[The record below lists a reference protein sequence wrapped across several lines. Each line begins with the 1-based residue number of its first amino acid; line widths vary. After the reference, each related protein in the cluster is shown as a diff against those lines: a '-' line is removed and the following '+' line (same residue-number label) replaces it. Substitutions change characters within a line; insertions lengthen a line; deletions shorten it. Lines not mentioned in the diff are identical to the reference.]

1 MSHFIKHHPNDIST
15 HDHINKSN
23 HNIKKDNEIY
33 VKDNTSV
40 LKFVFCMVLSFAFV
54 ELFTALWTNSL
65 ALLADF
71 FHMITDSMALLFAL
85 IMNIL
90 SRKPANE
97 KYSYGHGRAD
107 TIGAFVN
114 AFFMILVVIFI
125 LYEAI
130 IRLLNPVQV
139 NGIGVFIVALIGLFI
154 NIIALKLLHGGES
167 LNTKAAFI
175 HIMGDLLGSIAAI
188 ISGLVIYQTGFM
200 PVDPILS
207 IIVAIIILFP
217 SIKIL
222 KQTVKILMEAV
233 PEGICLN
240 AVGSRI
246 ESIEGILSIHDLHI
260 WTMSSND
267 IAMSAHI
274 HVKDLNEW
282 DEILIEL
289 QKLLIKEFD
298 ISHITLQPEVC

>member
-97 KYSYGHGRAD
+97 KYSYGHGRTD

-125 LYEAI
+125 LYESI

-240 AVGSRI
+240 TVGSRI

-282 DEILIEL
+282 DSILIEL

>member
-1 MSHFIKHHPNDIST
+1 MSQFIKHHPNDIAT

-23 HNIKKDNEIY
+23 HNIKKNSKIHHE
-33 VKDNTSV
+33 DNTSV
-40 LKFVFCMVLSFAFV
+40 LKFVFFIVLSFAFV
-54 ELFTALWTNSL
+54 ELFTALWANSL

-71 FHMITDSMALLFAL
+71 FHMITDSIALFFAL

-125 LYEAI
+125 LYESI
-130 IRLLNPVQV
+130 LRLLNPIQV
-139 NGIGVFIVALIGLFI
+139 NGIGVFVVALIGLFI
-154 NIIALKLLHGGES
+154 NVIALKLLHGGES

-188 ISGLVIYQTGFM
+188 ISGLIIYKTGFM
-200 PVDPILS
+200 AIDPILS
-207 IIVAIIILFP
+207 MIVAVIILFP

-240 AVGSRI
+240 SVGNRI
-246 ESIEGILSIHDLHI
+246 ESIEGVVSIHDLHI

-274 HVKDLNEW
+274 NLKNLNEW
-282 DEILIEL
+282 DEILIQL
-289 QKLLIKEFD
+289 QKILIKEFD
-298 ISHITLQPEVC
+298 ISHVTLQPEVC

>member
-125 LYEAI
+125 LYESI

-154 NIIALKLLHGGES
+154 NIIALKLLYGGES

-240 AVGSRI
+240 TVGSRI